1 MAQRRAMLKRKKA
14 AQTIGKI
21 TRAMAMVASLK
32 LQELRKR
39 MLAAAPYAQ
48 KLREM
53 VAVLA
58 AHVGELQ
65 HPLLRPPTVENSAKR
80 IVLLVIT
87 SNRGLVGAY
96 NSNVLRMASDF
107 IRRREAEN
115 IAVEVHVTGNKGS
128 AYFAFHGRPLAQRYD
143 HSGDLPTLADVEAIA
158 TRFADRFTSGQIDS
172 VHVAYTNFVSVGA
185 HRPELLTL
193 LPMAA
198 LTGAAAGTGG
208 QPLASP
214 GKTGSAVMY
223 DFSPIPNILL
233 GELLPPTLKACLFE
247 CYLNA
252 ATSENTA
259 RKMATMR
266 ATENA
271 DQMFKTLTLRYNRAR
286 QDDITN
292 ELMIIVGAAEA
303 IRTSANT

>member
-1 MAQRRAMLKRKKA
+1 MAQRRAILKRKKA

-32 LQELRKR
+32 LQKLRKR

-107 IRRREAEN
+107 IRRREGEN
-115 IAVEVHVTGNKGS
+115 IAVEVHVTGRKGV
-128 AYFAFHGRPLAQRYD
+128 AYFTSHGRPLAQRYD
-143 HSGDLPTLADVEAIA
+143 QSGDLPTLADVEAIA
-158 TRFADRFTSGQIDS
+158 ARFADRFTSGQIDS
-172 VHVAYTNFVSVGA
+172 VHVAYTSFVSAGV

-208 QPLASP
+208 QPLTSP

-223 DFSPIPNILL
+223 DFSPDPNILL
-233 GELLPPTLKACLFE
+233 GELLPPTLKACLFG
-247 CYLNA
+247 CFLNA
-252 ATSENTA
+252 ATSENAA

-271 DQMFKTLTLRYNRAR
+271 DQMFKILTLRYNRAR

>member
-1 MAQRRAMLKRKKA
+1 
-14 AQTIGKI
+14 
-21 TRAMAMVASLK
+21 
-32 LQELRKR
+32 
-39 MLAAAPYAQ
+39 
-48 KLREM
+48 
-53 VAVLA
+53 
-58 AHVGELQ
+58 
-65 HPLLRPPTVENSAKR
+65 
-80 IVLLVIT
+80 
-87 SNRGLVGAY
+87 
-96 NSNVLRMASDF
+96 MASDF
-107 IRRREAEN
+107 IRQREAEN
-115 IAVEVHVTGNKGS
+115 IAVEVHVTGKKGVS
-128 AYFAFHGRPLAQRYD
+128 HFTSHKRPIAQSYD
-143 HSGDLPTLADVEAIA
+143 QLDDMPTFADVEKAAVFFID
-158 TRFADRFTSGQIDS
+158 RFASGQIDS
-172 VHVAYTNFVSVGA
+172 VHVAYTNFVSAGV

-208 QPLASP
+208 RPPTPP
-214 GKTGSAVMY
+214 GKTGGAVMY
-223 DFSPIPNILL
+223 DFSPDPNILL

-247 CYLNA
+247 CFLNA
-252 ATSENTA
+252 ATSENAA